1 LFGLI
6 DVLAVGPAGTI
17 GIQATSHTNVSS
29 RIRKIAEHP
38 NTPHLREAGWELHVW
53 GWKKVKGRW
62 TLSRDVDVS

>member
-1 LFGLI
+1 MA
-6 DVLAVGPAGTI
+6 DGT
-17 GIQATSHTNVSS
+17 GQPTGHLRKLCNTCS

-38 NTPHLREAGWELHVW
+38 NTPHLREAGWELRVW